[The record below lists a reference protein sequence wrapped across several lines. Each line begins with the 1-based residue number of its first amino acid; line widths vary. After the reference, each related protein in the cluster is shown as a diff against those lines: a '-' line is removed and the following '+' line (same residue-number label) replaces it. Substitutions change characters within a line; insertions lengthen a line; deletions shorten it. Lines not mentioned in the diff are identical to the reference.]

1 MSFELKSKIRLVRY
15 GVYEALYVINRDAL
29 GMFDIRKEIESPRV
43 QELIKTNTFRG
54 EMFYKKVP
62 DCSMEQF
69 LCVDMRNVA
78 IRITGVELLD
88 DDVTIRIIF
97 TSDLNADFII
107 KHCRIAPRM
116 IGQFSTDL
124 MKYTGIKL
132 VTFDLIANIDKPITV
147 EDAINILQTLP
158 KDSVLT
164 DRNFNYIASIREEN
178 NTRFVIIE

>member
-1 MSFELKSKIRLVRY
+1 MAIELKSRIRLIRD
-15 GVYEALYVINRDAL
+15 GVYEALYVINRDAV

-62 DCSMEQF
+62 DCSIEQF
-69 LCVDMRNVA
+69 LCVNMRNVT

-97 TSDLNADFII
+97 MSDLNADFII
-107 KHCRIAPRM
+107 KHCRITPRM

-132 VTFDLIANIDKPITV
+132 VTFDLIANVDKPITV
-147 EDAINILQTLP
+147 EEAINILQTFP
-158 KDSVLT
+158 KGAILVDN
-164 DRNFNYIASIREEN
+164 RYNYISMRKTDNSEFI
-178 NTRFVIIE
+178 IIE